1 MRLAP
6 RPSFARPRPGFNS
19 RTPGGVRLSL
29 SKLTLLQTLSFNSRT
44 PGGVRPVYT
53 LASSLAIMFQFTHP
67 GRGATC
73 VLSGLRATWSFQFT
87 HPGRG
92 ATCFKECHNRE
103 YTVSI
108 HAPREGCDD
117 APFGT
122 TGAMLCFN
130 SRTPGGV
137 RPLDLRGCSFVLT
150 FQFTHPGRGA
160 TQKRKNADKKHGCF
174 NSRTPG
180 GVRLNDTEE
189 IERGDTSFNSR
200 TPGGVRLV
208 NIRSRDRAITF
219 QFTHPGRGAT
229 IDGWSSNINIS
240 VSIHAP
246 REGCD

>member
-1 MRLAP
+1 M
-6 RPSFARPRPGFNS
+6 
-19 RTPGGVRLSL
+19 
-29 SKLTLLQTLSFNSRT
+29 
-44 PGGVRPVYT
+44 
-53 LASSLAIMFQFTHP
+53 
-67 GRGATC
+67 
-73 VLSGLRATWSFQFT
+73 
-87 HPGRG
+87 
-92 ATCFKECHNRE
+92 
-103 YTVSI
+103 
-108 HAPREGCDD
+108 
-117 APFGT
+117 
-122 TGAMLCFN
+122 
-130 SRTPGGV
+130 

-246 REGCD
+246 REGCDPTQRTHQKRAGRFNSRTPGGVRLMLAIWLIRQIMFQFTHPGRGATF